1 MLSPRVSAF
10 YFNTTAHCFYTSA
23 HCFYTTAHCFY
34 TSAQPIIYFQ
44 LLLSAKTQMSK
55 KLSSAMPLNRRCVFI
70 FRKVSPL

>member
-1 MLSPRVSAF
+1 MDVQC
-10 YFNTTAHCFYTSA
+10 TTRRMA
-23 HCFYTTAHCFY
+23 
-34 TSAQPIIYFQ
+34 IIYYKFYII